1 MSEAFFILEKKKEER
16 MLKDTFLCKER
27 KEKKKVA
34 IIFGGCSPEYKV
46 SLASAYSV
54 ICHMDK
60 SRYEPI
66 LIGISSNGAWYQFDG
81 KIEKIGLDTWC
92 NDKDCTLIAVFPERG
107 SHSLL
112 LLGKDGGK
120 RQKVD
125 VVFPVLH
132 GRNGEDGT
140 IQGLFELFDIPVTG
154 CGLLSSALCM
164 DKDRAHKMV
173 FAAGI
178 SVPESF
184 CVGLHTDRA
193 EVKER
198 AKRIGYPLFVKPL
211 RAGSSYGVAKVFRE
225 AELVVAIDAAF
236 LYDETIIV
244 EQSISGFEVGCAII
258 GNEELT
264 IGEVDEIELSE
275 GFFDYEEK
283 YTLKNSAIHVPARI
297 PEEMSQKVKR
307 TAAKVYRALGCK
319 GFARVDFFLST
330 TGEIIFNEVN
340 TIPGFTEHSRFPT
353 MLKAIGMGF
362 MEVISAIIELA
373 CEGNG
378 GRRDGD

>member
-1 MSEAFFILEKKKEER
+1 MSEAFLLFEKKKEEM

-66 LIGISSNGAWYQFDG
+66 LIGISSDGTWYQFDG
-81 KIEKIGLDTWC
+81 KIEKISLDTWC
-92 NDKDCTLIAVFPERG
+92 NDKDCASVAVFPERG

-140 IQGLFELFDIPVTG
+140 IQGLFELFDIPVAG

-173 FAAGI
+173 LAAGI

-184 CVGLHTDRA
+184 CVGLHTDKT
-193 EVKER
+193 EVGAR
-198 AKRIGYPLFVKPL
+198 AKRIGYPLFVKPI
-211 RAGSSYGVAKVFRE
+211 RAGSSYGVAKVFKE
-225 AELVVAIDAAF
+225 AELVAAIDTAF
-236 LYDETIIV
+236 LYDDTIIV
-244 EQSISGFEVGCAII
+244 EQSITGFEVGCAII

-283 YTLKNSAIHVPARI
+283 YTLENSVIHVPARI

-307 TAAKVYRALGCK
+307 AAAKVYRALGCR

-353 MLKAIGMGF
+353 MLKAIGMSF
-362 MEVISAIIELA
+362 MEVISTVIELS

-378 GRRDGD
+378 GRKDGD